1 MIKWTKYGKRVDAE
15 GTTIFYKGNGTNLT
29 IESRKRHIPHANGI
43 GTWDHT
49 SYWVLR
55 DGAEIAEKQ
64 SLGDA
69 KQYAEDLCENVATV
83 KIPVDRLPEAL
94 EPTLPHHTD
103 ERPAGMTFALSWAKE
118 QYRRRADRAEMQK
131 KRRAEGKS

>member
-55 DGAEIAEKQ
+55 DGAELAEKQ

-83 KIPVDRLPEAL
+83 KIPVDRLPEAP
-94 EPTLPHHTD
+94 EPTKAYR
-103 ERPAGMTFALSWAKE
+103 EQEKIGIGALIDHD
-118 QYRRRADRAEMQK
+118 YRVRMAK
-131 KRRAEGKS
+131 KRRNDRRA

>member
-1 MIKWTKYGKRVDAE
+1 MIEWTKYGKRIDAE

-83 KIPVDRLPEAL
+83 KIPVDRLPEAP
-94 EPTLPHHTD
+94 EPTKAYR
-103 ERPAGMTFALSWAKE
+103 EQEKIGIGALIDHD
-118 QYRRRADRAEMQK
+118 YRVRMAK
-131 KRRAEGKS
+131 KRRNDRRA

>member
-69 KQYAEDLCENVATV
+69 KQYAEALHGAGAMA
-83 KIPVDRLPEAL
+83 KIPVDRLPEAP
-94 EPTLPHHTD
+94 EPTLPCRQM
-103 ERPAGMTFALSWAKE
+103 ERIGVGAWIDHD
-118 QYRRRADRAEMQK
+118 YRVRMAMK
-131 KRRAEGKS
+131 KRNDRRDE